1 MEESKKTQAR
11 IRENDGFIFEAKIHI
26 QLLNAPKMKIRYGR
40 TFIQPEQAT
49 VLYTSK
55 VMGTP
60 GLPWGWHKVAFTGN
74 NVLKSGAIGRNSH
87 TFEIS
92 AYELRAYL
100 HATLP
105 RRRIE
110 DAAIDMRLA
119 YELGERYAPVGM
131 PTINRTLFNVR
142 DLTEVFPTEEWF
154 E

>member
-1 MEESKKTQAR
+1 MDESKKTQAK
-11 IRENDGFIFEAKIHI
+11 IRENNGFIFEAKVFID
-26 QLLNAPKMKIRYGR
+26 LANAPKMKIRHGR

-60 GLPWGWHKVAFTGN
+60 GLLWEWHKVSFTGN
-74 NVLKSGAIGRNSH
+74 NILKSGATGRNTHRFS
-87 TFEIS
+87 IKQ
-92 AYELRAYL
+92 YELRAYL
-100 HATLP
+100 HATIP

-119 YELGERYAPVGM
+119 YELGERYAPVGT